1 MKFLLGIIMIIIL
14 GTIGHWMMPW
24 WIIAVIAGLV
34 SAIIGLRGFSSFCY
48 GFIAVALLWGVYA
61 LMLTTANEGVLLE
74 KMSRLFQLSAWALV
88 PASALVGGI
97 LGGMG
102 ALTGS
107 WARILLDEKS
117 T

>member
-1 MKFLLGIIMIIIL
+1 MKFLLGIIMIIVL

-34 SAIIGLRGFSSFCY
+34 SAIVGMRGLSSFCY

-61 LMLTTANEGVLLE
+61 MMLATANDGVLVE
-74 KMSRLFQLSAWALV
+74 KMGNLFQLSPWAMVPLV
-88 PASALVGGI
+88 TIIGGL

-107 WARILLDEKS
+107 WARILLDNKS
-117 T
+117 S